1 MKRILRKS
9 KRLNGR
15 GSKNKNFNTV
25 KIGDQLYYQGPPSA
39 NNLSGLAYQSI
50 QEVNNDNEDSQNYL
64 RDAGSTVTDHSHFD
78 ERAYLSRG
86 PQVYKTIE
94 ERIAEF
100 HLMLEQSKSQNY
112 IDIYHYDKLG
122 VDLKDLD
129 NIYHPIDYALPH

>member
-78 ERAYLSRG
+78 ERAYQSRG
-86 PQVYKTIE
+86 PQIYKTIE

-112 IDIYHYDKLG
+112 IDIYHNDKLG